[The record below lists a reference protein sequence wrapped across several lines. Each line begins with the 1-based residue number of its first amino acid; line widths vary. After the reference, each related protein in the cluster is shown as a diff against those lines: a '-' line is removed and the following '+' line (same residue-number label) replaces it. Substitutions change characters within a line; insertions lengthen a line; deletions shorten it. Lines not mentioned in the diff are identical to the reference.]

1 MNISYKKLWI
11 ELIKRDI
18 KKSDLRKSTGLS
30 AGTITKLNK
39 NEPVSVAVLLSICE
53 VLQCDI
59 GDICSAVS
67 DSNITENNWNAYMG
81 NIAAIK
87 ILKQSSV

>member
-18 KKSDLRKSTGLS
+18 KKSDLRKLTGLS

-53 VLQCDI
+53 VLHCDI
-59 GDICSAVS
+59 GDICSVVS
-67 DSNITENNWNAYMG
+67 NGSFTEGNW
-81 NIAAIK
+81 K
-87 ILKQSSV
+87 IHRNGVETWGT

>member
-1 MNISYKKLWI
+1 MKISYKKLWI
-11 ELIKRDI
+11 ELINRDI
-18 KKSDLRKSTGLS
+18 KKSDLRKLTGLS

-39 NEPVSVAVLLSICE
+39 NKPVSVAVLLSICE

-67 DSNITENNWNAYMG
+67 EGNVLENT
-81 NIAAIK
+81 
-87 ILKQSSV
+87 

>member
-39 NEPVSVAVLLSICE
+39 NEPVSIAVLLSICE
-53 VLQCDI
+53 VLHCDI

-67 DSNITENNWNAYMG
+67 DGSWIYVNTLDKNLGFFVN
-81 NIAAIK
+81 
-87 ILKQSSV
+87 LHHP

>member
-11 ELIKRDI
+11 ELIERDI
-18 KKSDLRKSTGLS
+18 KKSDLRKLTGLS

-39 NEPVSVAVLLSICE
+39 NEPVSIAVLLSICD

-59 GDICSAVS
+59 GDICSAIPAGSV
-67 DSNITENNWNAYMG
+67 TEDK
-81 NIAAIK
+81 IK
-87 ILKQSSV
+87 HSIETE

>member
-1 MNISYKKLWI
+1 MIW
-11 ELIKRDI
+11 
-18 KKSDLRKSTGLS
+18 
-30 AGTITKLNK
+30 
-39 NEPVSVAVLLSICE
+39 E